1 MPWLWQP
8 NSPVGQPNGLGPPML
23 NYAAP
28 PNQAAPTVGQG
39 VAQTAADVAQAW
51 PSVEEQRRMLQPLP
65 GWQGTAV
72 DAAKQWAEGVMMGTT
87 APGETPGLSP
97 AERFQ
102 DAFDAAHARSGLA
115 DVSKVHFFEHGPN
128 EVEISHI
135 QVDPDKRG
143 QGIGNTLMGTAT
155 ELADKH
161 GVTLH
166 ASPASDADASAGLDY
181 EGLRDWYQ
189 RWGFDQ
195 PGGGDRLTRS
205 PSTTAPGDVLPPGI
219 DSVRHA
225 WDALGVDHAMSEG
238 NGTITLS
245 KVVVPPDVRNQGVG
259 SQAMQHLTDYADA
272 TGQRIVLSPS
282 KDFGATS
289 MSRLT
294 DFYKGMG
301 FKPNKGRSRDFTTM
315 ESMIRDPV
323 QADE

>member
-1 MPWLWQP
+1 MPDNSLAPPNMPWLWQP

-39 VAQTAADVAQAW
+39 VAQTAADVAHAW

-87 APGETPGLSP
+87 APGEAPNLSP

-102 DAFDAAHARSGLA
+102 DAFDAAHAKSGLA
-115 DVSKVHFFEHGPN
+115 DVSNVHFFEHGPN

-155 ELADKH
+155 DLADQH

-166 ASPASDADASAGLDY
+166 ASPASDADSSAGLDY

-189 RWGFDQ
+189 RWGFDKS
-195 PGGGDRLTRS
+195 GGGDRLTRS
-205 PSTTAPGDVLPPGI
+205 PSTTAPGDVPPPGI
-219 DSVRHA
+219 VAYHGSPHSFDQFDTSKI
-225 WDALGVDHAMSEG
+225 GTGEG
-238 NGTITLS
+238 A
-245 KVVVPPDVRNQGVG
+245 
-259 SQAMQHLTDYADA
+259 QAYGHGLYMAGNEAVAQ
-272 TGQRIVLSPS
+272 S
-282 KDFGATS
+282 
-289 MSRLT
+289 
-294 DFYKGMG
+294 YKGAG
-301 FKPNKGRSRDFTTM
+301 PSR
-315 ESMIRDPV
+315 ECS
-323 QADE
+323 A